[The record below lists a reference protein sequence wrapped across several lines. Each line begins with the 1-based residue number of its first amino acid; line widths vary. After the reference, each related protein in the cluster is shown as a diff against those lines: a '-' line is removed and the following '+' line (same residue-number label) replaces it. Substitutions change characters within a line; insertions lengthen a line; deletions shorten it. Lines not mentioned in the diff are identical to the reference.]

1 MNLNHIKKQSQAPS
15 ETIHAVITLYSMKL
29 TRRQFIYAL
38 LAFLIC
44 SLTMV
49 LTRLIPEVNINSGIE
64 VGKVADRDIVANED
78 IIYIDQEATQRL
90 IMQEKNKAAPIFVI
104 DDRVTQKIMQ
114 NFQKFK
120 EQTLLLLRDKLPQ
133 EEVIVA
139 LEKQFGTRVSR
150 ETVQKLTSFPAPAAV
165 LAETEKILIKVLE
178 KGIVAFPD
186 SGLEEFNSQ
195 IIELQYWKNSTL
207 HYEQIAIDNVYTITT
222 LNRAI
227 QTAIKTSGINSS
239 AIANLVAALSTAFI
253 EENAF
258 FDAQKSQKRLQSIE
272 TSTEPVLRQITKG
285 EKIIRKGFIIT
296 DRDTEEYK
304 ALQIHSMRFNIPL
317 ILGTSLIIAIF
328 FFGILFLLKSNFT
341 GFELPGNYWFFVL
354 YTATVYFIIV
364 NLLFTIVPETRQ
376 TLIPVFLPGA
386 LITMVMTILI
396 NERFSLLFSIFIAVL
411 YLIASNFDGIGTIAV
426 LLSGLISTNFAM
438 RTEQRI
444 DLIRSALQ
452 IAAYQFGI
460 GFVISMLRETYIT
473 NFFLNGLWFGINGF
487 LCGTLTLGFLPILEH
502 WFNAPTVFRLQ
513 ELSDL
518 NNPIL
523 KRLLTLAPGTY
534 AHSVTV
540 AHLAESACLAIGASP
555 ILARVGSYYH
565 DLGKM
570 EQPEYFIENQAGY
583 NKHNE
588 IKPNLSA
595 TILKSHVQ
603 FGIERARELGLPEV
617 IIDIISQHHG
627 TSLMH
632 YFFNE
637 MKKID
642 PNAEPN
648 QFRYSGPL
656 PQSKEAAVVMLA
668 DSVEA
673 ASRVIKKPNIQK
685 LEQMI
690 DEVVKG
696 KIEEDQ
702 FSACNLTFKD
712 IELIENAFVR
722 VLAGHFH
729 SRIEYPKIQL
739 ENSKPMEEK

>member
-1 MNLNHIKKQSQAPS
+1 MNQSHIKKQSQSSP
-15 ETIHAVITLYSMKL
+15 ETIHSVLNAYSVRLNK
-29 TRRQFIYAL
+29 RQLMYAL

-44 SLTMV
+44 SLTML

-64 VGKVADRDIVANED
+64 AGKVADRDIVATED
-78 IIYIDQEATQRL
+78 IIYIDQEATERL

-104 DDRVTQKIMQ
+104 DDRITQKLVQ

-133 EEVIVA
+133 EELVSA
-139 LEKQFGTRVSR
+139 LQKQFGTRVDR
-150 ETVQKLTSFPAPAAV
+150 ETLQKLVSYPAPAAV
-165 LAETEKILIKVLE
+165 LSETEKILVRVLE

-186 SGLEEFNSQ
+186 SGLEDFNSQ
-195 IIELQYWKNSTL
+195 IIEIQYWKNGSL
-207 HYEQIAIDNVYTITT
+207 HYEQITIDNVFTVTT

-227 QTAIKTSGINSS
+227 QTAIKTSTISSS
-239 AIANLVAALSTAFI
+239 AMANLAAALSMAFI
-253 EENAF
+253 EENTF
-258 FDAQKSQKRLQSIE
+258 FDAQKSQKRLKSIE
-272 TSTEPVLRQITKG
+272 TTTEPVLRQISRG

-296 DRDTEEYK
+296 ERDIEEYK
-304 ALQIHSMRFNIPL
+304 ALQLHSMRFNIPL
-317 ILGTSLIIAIF
+317 IFGNSFIIAIF

-341 GFELPGNYWFFVL
+341 GFELPESYWFFVL
-354 YTATVYFIIV
+354 CTASVYFILV
-364 NLLFTIVPETRQ
+364 NLLFTLMPETRH

-386 LITMVMTILI
+386 LIAMMMTILI

-411 YLIASNFDGIGTIAV
+411 YLIASNFDGVGTIAV

-473 NFFLNGLWFGINGF
+473 NFLLNGFWFSINGF

-570 EQPEYFIENQAGY
+570 EQPEYFIENQVGY

-588 IKPNLSA
+588 INPNLSA

-603 FGIERARELGLPEV
+603 FGAERARELGLPGA
-617 IIDIISQHHG
+617 IIDIINQHHG
-627 TSLMH
+627 TSIMH
-632 YFFNE
+632 YFYYE

-642 PNAEPN
+642 PSIDPA
-648 QFRYSGPL
+648 QFRYPGPL

-673 ASRVIKKPNIQK
+673 ASRAIKKPSIQK
-685 LEQMI
+685 IEQMI
-690 DEVVKG
+690 DDVVKG
-696 KIEEDQ
+696 KIAEDQ
-702 FSACNLTFKD
+702 LSACNLTFKD

-729 SRIEYPKIQL
+729 SRIEYPKLQQ
-739 ENSKPMEEK
+739 ENSKTVEEK